1 MFLKRNAM
9 SFSCFLMLANP
20 CMIRVVSWSH
30 KPLDLFVPMFI
41 LKVTF
46 PFYNMI
52 SFSYSN
58 AKGVPSGGANPAAGA
73 GAGAGAGALDA
84 LRQLPQ
90 VEAVQLLKERSH

>member
-20 CMIRVVSWSH
+20 CMIRIVSWSH

-73 GAGAGAGALDA
+73 GAGALDA